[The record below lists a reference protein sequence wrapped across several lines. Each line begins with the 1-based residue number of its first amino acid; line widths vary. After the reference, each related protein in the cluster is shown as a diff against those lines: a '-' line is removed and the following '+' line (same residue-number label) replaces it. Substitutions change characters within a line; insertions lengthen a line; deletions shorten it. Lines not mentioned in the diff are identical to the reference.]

1 MIDYLNHSDYW
12 LFICFYSIFWR
23 GNQWKRLDLTQKICK
38 ALNRRGNLI
47 RPDRSWGVLIGR
59 YSIRFLTNQCLW
71 NTASG
76 WSRISRNLVS
86 LARSATELR
95 YDNRGNF
102 LVQNVVQQS
111 RFQFT
116 LKESVVKNTL
126 VFSIFLISGLL
137 VLIDGMCR
145 VRIDVWNT
153 VEVFP

>member
-1 MIDYLNHSDYW
+1 M
-12 LFICFYSIFWR
+12 
-23 GNQWKRLDLTQKICK
+23 
-38 ALNRRGNLI
+38 
-47 RPDRSWGVLIGR
+47 
-59 YSIRFLTNQCLW
+59 
-71 NTASG
+71 
-76 WSRISRNLVS
+76 S

-102 LVQNVVQQS
+102 LVQNIVQQFPVYVERKCS
-111 RFQFT
+111 
-116 LKESVVKNTL
+116 ENTL